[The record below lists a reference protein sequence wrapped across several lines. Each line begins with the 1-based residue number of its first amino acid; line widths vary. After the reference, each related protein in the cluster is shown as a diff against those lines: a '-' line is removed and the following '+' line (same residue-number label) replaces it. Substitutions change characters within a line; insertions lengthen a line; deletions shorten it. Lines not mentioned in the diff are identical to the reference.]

1 MKNYDNLFK
10 SPWCPLFGHLPE
22 LYDKPE
28 NSPERRC
35 VEIIYEAR
43 ELWGINPY
51 FHTCSTSWPEKEDL
65 PPEKP
70 SEIWPI
76 ADLKEAQDVSKI
88 GKYPLWKVEAARC
101 IMRASE
107 VTLQKIIY
115 FSLPNG
121 INNSASLDIE
131 WEKAVYFIRK
141 GNFSRPRLDERITD
155 TEILSILA
163 INEAWH
169 ALGSAL
175 YWGDCRE
182 DVLRQLLISSALL
195 MKCKEVHTKTIINS
209 QLARLE
215 DQERIQEPE
224 KYYNVYDENGRRKGY
239 IKQQGE
245 NYILYNEKWQREGY
259 IKSE

>member
-1 MKNYDNLFK
+1 
-10 SPWCPLFGHLPE
+10 
-22 LYDKPE
+22 
-28 NSPERRC
+28 
-35 VEIIYEAR
+35 
-43 ELWGINPY
+43 
-51 FHTCSTSWPEKEDL
+51 
-65 PPEKP
+65 
-70 SEIWPI
+70 
-76 ADLKEAQDVSKI
+76 
-88 GKYPLWKVEAARC
+88 
-101 IMRASE
+101 
-107 VTLQKIIY
+107 
-115 FSLPNG
+115 
-121 INNSASLDIE
+121 
-131 WEKAVYFIRK
+131 
-141 GNFSRPRLDERITD
+141 LDERITD

-182 DVLRQLLISSALL
+182 DVLRQLLLSSALL